1 MKIILFNAIYKIY
14 ILIISLQFL
23 LKLYSN
29 DLLLVPLKILNS
41 KNIFTPIILPFT
53 EINKLF
59 NII

>member
-53 EINKLF
+53 EFNKLF